1 MRQRVSLRNTYTNF
15 DFNLQVVASV
25 VKVELLQV
33 RKAYDKINNVIS
45 SQGAHRN
52 CGLWRMK
59 MYING
64 IDEIDNDIINLLLK
78 DARMSYSDIGVQ
90 VGLSRTAVKNRIAV
104 LEKNGIIGGYR
115 AIINPQESTEMMT
128 FIVNVETNPEHFD
141 NAKQVFAD
149 APETVTLIQTTGRNS
164 HLTAICVSKD
174 VKTMRDFVNH
184 IYRTVNGILSINA
197 NSVLD
202 VVKGSI
208 IPE

>member
-1 MRQRVSLRNTYTNF
+1 
-15 DFNLQVVASV
+15 
-25 VKVELLQV
+25 
-33 RKAYDKINNVIS
+33 
-45 SQGAHRN
+45 
-52 CGLWRMK
+52 

-115 AIINPQESTEMMT
+115 AIINPQESAEMMT

>member
-1 MRQRVSLRNTYTNF
+1 
-15 DFNLQVVASV
+15 
-25 VKVELLQV
+25 
-33 RKAYDKINNVIS
+33 
-45 SQGAHRN
+45 
-52 CGLWRMK
+52 

-64 IDEIDNDIINLLLK
+64 IDEIDNEIINLLLR
-78 DARMSYSDIGVQ
+78 DAIMSYSDIGVQ

-104 LEKNGIIGGYR
+104 LEKKGIIGGYR

-128 FIVNVETNPEHFD
+128 FIVNVEINPEHFD

>member
-1 MRQRVSLRNTYTNF
+1 MH
-15 DFNLQVVASV
+15 
-25 VKVELLQV
+25 
-33 RKAYDKINNVIS
+33 INS
-45 SQGAHRN
+45 
-52 CGLWRMK
+52 
-59 MYING
+59 

-141 NAKQVFAD
+141 NAKQLFAD
-149 APETVTLIQTTGRNS
+149 APEAVTLIQTTGRNS

>member
-1 MRQRVSLRNTYTNF
+1 
-15 DFNLQVVASV
+15 
-25 VKVELLQV
+25 
-33 RKAYDKINNVIS
+33 
-45 SQGAHRN
+45 
-52 CGLWRMK
+52 

-64 IDEIDNDIINLLLK
+64 IDEIDNDIINLLIK

-115 AIINPQESTEMMT
+115 AIINPQESAEMMT